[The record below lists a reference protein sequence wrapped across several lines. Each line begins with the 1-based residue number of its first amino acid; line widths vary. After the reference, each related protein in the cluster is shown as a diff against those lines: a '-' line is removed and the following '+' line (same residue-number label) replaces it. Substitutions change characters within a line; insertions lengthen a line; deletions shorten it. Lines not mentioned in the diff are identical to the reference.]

1 MNHKHFNTLRKALLE
16 NPHDGYNLGAIVL
29 DKHGQIISWGFNS
42 YIKTHPAMVYN
53 KYYRAEQIFVHAE
66 CDALYSMSEKLTPH
80 TMYIA
85 RINSK
90 GEFRDARPCV
100 GCYHEIK
107 QRGIKRVYYTTRDGF
122 ESLDLAVDVEEY
134 EG

>member
-16 NPHDGYNLGAIVL
+16 NPHEGYNLGAIVL

-66 CDALYSMSEKLTPH
+66 CDALYSMSPKLTPH

-85 RINSK
+85 RINGA
-90 GEFRDARPCV
+90 GEFRNARPCV
-100 GCYHEIK
+100 GCYSEILK
-107 QRGIKRVYYTTRDGF
+107 YGLKRVYYSASDGF
-122 ESLDLAVDVEEY
+122 EVLDLGVDVEEY
-134 EG
+134 GE

>member
-1 MNHKHFNTLRKALLE
+1 MNPKHFSALRKALLE